1 MEEHNKSLVTAIIVS
16 GFVVGTL
23 DLSAAVIQTIIMG
36 GDPLKMLQ
44 YIASGI
50 FGPDSFKGGIK
61 YSLIGVFIHFCIAF
75 GWTIAFFLLYPR
87 IKGLAEHKLLTGIV
101 YGMIVWL
108 VMNRIIVPLSRIP
121 ARPFNLVN
129 AIVGL
134 GILIIAI
141 GIPLSLMA
149 GSYYSGKK

>member
-1 MEEHNKSLVTAIIVS
+1 MNK
-16 GFVVGTL
+16 
-23 DLSAAVIQTIIMG
+23 
-36 GDPLKMLQ
+36 
-44 YIASGI
+44 I
-50 FGPDSFKGGIK
+50 F
-61 YSLIGVFIHFCIAF
+61 LIGVFIHFCIAF
-75 GWTIAFFLLYPR
+75 GWTIAFFFTVSR

-121 ARPFNLVN
+121 DRPFNLVN

-141 GIPLSLMA
+141 GYLVYNGWQVLFGEKVMPS
-149 GSYYSGKK
+149 